1 MVRMLSR
8 YNAAVIQSDVHV
20 FEGND
25 PRVRDQVVDRNLRRA
40 VELIDYTQSDPRSGA
55 PRLVCFPEF
64 FLTGVPEERTY
75 ANYFARA
82 LPIPGPA
89 TEALAD
95 RARKYGIYIAGA
107 QLERDDRDWPGHY
120 FNTGF
125 IIDPNGKVILRYRK
139 NNDNQSGYYRNTNAP
154 DVYDRYVQL
163 YGGPEALFPVVDT
176 EIGKLACYTD
186 VGYAEEGRMYA
197 LQGAEVLI
205 QATAEGAGDPN
216 RDVYDAAKRV
226 RAWENACYLL
236 SINQGETIGGLRPRM
251 RQGGRSK
258 LIDFQG
264 HVLAETDVPGETTVT
279 ARIDLEALREYRT
292 AGFNYVVYSRY
303 QTYLPLYE
311 KYNVWPLNSYLDGPN
326 TDRDRAFAIR
336 EAAFERAFANGTL
349 RRTAVTRQ
357 TR

>member
-1 MVRMLSR
+1 MLSR
-8 YNAAVIQSDVHV
+8 YTAAVIQSDVHV
-20 FEGND
+20 FEGDD
-25 PRVRDQVVDRNLRRA
+25 PAERDRVVDRNLRRA
-40 VELIDYTQSDPRSGA
+40 LELIDYTQADPRSGK

-75 ANYFARA
+75 RNYFARA
-82 LPIPGPA
+82 LPIPGPV
-89 TEALAD
+89 TEALGE
-95 RARKYGIYIAGA
+95 RARKYGIYISGA

-120 FNTGF
+120 FNTAF
-125 IIDPNGKVILRYRK
+125 IIDPDGNVILRYRK

-163 YGGPEALFPVVDT
+163 YGGPEALFPVVET

-186 VGYAEEGRMYA
+186 VGYAEVGRMYA

-216 RDVYDAAKRV
+216 REVYDAAKRV

-236 SINQGETIGGLRPRM
+236 SINQGETLGGLRPRM

-264 HVLAETDVPGETTVT
+264 HILAE
-279 ARIDLEALREYRT
+279 T

-303 QTYLPLYE
+303 RTYLPLYE

-326 TDRDRAFAIR
+326 TDPDRAFAIR
-336 EAAFERAFANGTL
+336 EAAFEQAFRNGTL
-349 RRTAVTRQ
+349 RRTEITRQ